1 MLSTL
6 TSFHVTVV
14 DGEGMSV
21 PSVEVGARYRY
32 PTEPRTWSSEFT
44 DGDGCAHFRDDHL
57 EPPTEVCLFVG
68 DQDCGTHP
76 LREGA
81 HLTLEM

>member
-1 MLSTL
+1 MLSTMV
-6 TSFHVTVV
+6 SFDVHVV
-14 DGEGMSV
+14 DGEGIPV

-32 PTEPRTWSSEFT
+32 PAAPRTWSAEYT

-68 DQDCGTHP
+68 EDECGTYT
-76 LREGA
+76 LSDGA
-81 HLTLEM
+81 YFVLEM

>member
-14 DGEGMSV
+14 DGEGIPV

-32 PTEPRTWSSEFT
+32 PSEPRTWSSEFT
-44 DGDGCAHFRDDHL
+44 DGDGCAHFRDDHI
-57 EPPTEVCLFVG
+57 EPPSEVCLFVG
-68 DQDCGTHP
+68 EQDCGTE
-76 LREGA
+76 LLVDGA
-81 HLTLEM
+81 QFVLEM